1 MKWELYTNGGIL
13 YNKLHKELMHMS
25 DSLRRLSAEYQ
36 KELKDIY
43 GIYLKKA
50 VPYGSCARG
59 GNQKGSDI
67 DIMIFTDLAD
77 EENAGYRRKLS
88 DCTYDFNDANNV
100 EIMPIV
106 VNENHFNYWKNAY
119 VFFMNVEKEGIVL
132 E

>member
-1 MKWELYTNGGIL
+1 
-13 YNKLHKELMHMS
+13 MS
-25 DSLRRLSAEYQ
+25 DSLRRLLAEYQ

-43 GIYLKKA
+43 GIHPMKA
-50 VPYGSCARG
+50 ALYGSCARG

-77 EENAGYRRKLS
+77 EEIAGYRRKLS

-119 VFFMNVEKEGIVL
+119 VFYMNVEKEGIVS

>member
-1 MKWELYTNGGIL
+1 
-13 YNKLHKELMHMS
+13 MS

-43 GIYLKKA
+43 GIHPMKA
-50 VPYGSCARG
+50 ALYDSCARG
-59 GNQKGSDI
+59 GNQEGSDI
-67 DIMIFTDLAD
+67 DIIIFTNLAD
-77 EENAGYRRKLS
+77 EEIAGYRRKPS

-119 VFFMNVEKEGIVL
+119 VFYMNVEKEGIVL